1 MKKITIT
8 LNALVCFSSLVLG
21 VMANAHAQA
30 QAQSNR
36 VHYQQ
41 LYKTQK

>member
-21 VMANAHAQA
+21 VMTNAQA

-36 VHYQQ
+36 VHHQQ
-41 LYKTQK
+41 LYKKQK